1 MVAMFEDAFKQQPN
15 NEELGCQ
22 TVFANIRAL
31 RWKTAQQVRM
41 RSQRVRRAR
50 KHSQTESVNP
60 RFLHRTSLFPLTC
73 SLLALT

>member
-41 RSQRVRRAR
+41 RSQG
-50 KHSQTESVNP
+50 QTYAY
-60 RFLHRTSLFPLTC
+60 LHHP
-73 SLLALT
+73 